1 MRLKIQTNGCFSNA
15 LLFQPSLDRQ
25 VLGNSVCVN
34 VKYYFTF
41 PIPPPTQELSSG
53 AVNGQ
58 PLATVLGN
66 DPLNRFRNIFF
77 CQVLHKD
84 DWFSKEIVSPF
95 VFHAPKDVIWCRH
108 RERELSPV
116 IQYGVHIEIVILWI
130 ALCQVRKIINC
141 HYARSWSC
149 HILHLTDPADRVQS
163 FEKVVSF
170 RFMHRSIDY
179 SWSYGVYTNAF
190 LRVFNGEGAC
200 HRIQGALQHN
210 LNGRPYTCDRLV
222 HQGS

>member
-1 MRLKIQTNGCFSNA
+1 MIGLPLVAAKPHLHLVAPDKQRLRQCEVLLYFSDSPHTGV
-15 LLFQPSLDRQ
+15 PS
-25 VLGNSVCVN
+25 
-34 VKYYFTF
+34 
-41 PIPPPTQELSSG
+41 SSG

-66 DPLNRFRNIFF
+66 NPLNRFRNIFF

-95 VFHAPKDVIWCRH
+95 LFHAPKDVIWCRH

-141 HYARSWSC
+141 HYSHSWSC
-149 HILHLTDPADRVQS
+149 HILFAKLRVC
-163 FEKVVSF
+163 
-170 RFMHRSIDY
+170 
-179 SWSYGVYTNAF
+179 TNADF
-190 LRVFNGEGAC
+190 RAIASLLS
-200 HRIQGALQHN
+200 Q
-210 LNGRPYTCDRLV
+210 
-222 HQGS
+222 